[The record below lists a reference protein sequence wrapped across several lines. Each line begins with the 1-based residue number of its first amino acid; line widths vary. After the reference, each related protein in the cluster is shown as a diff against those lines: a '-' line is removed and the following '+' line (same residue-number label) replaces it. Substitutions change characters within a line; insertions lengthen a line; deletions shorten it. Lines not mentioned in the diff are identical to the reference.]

1 MLSNDNIIKFT
12 ENCVYSSKKE
22 AIEERD
28 FNWKVNSIM
37 YKIRAMEKL
46 EDEELAVIRYEIN
59 KAFEPIIDKTT

>member
-12 ENCVYSSKKE
+12 ENCVYSSEKE

>member
-1 MLSNDNIIKFT
+1 MKTKLTPEVLEKASIIG
-12 ENCVYSSKKE
+12 
-22 AIEERD
+22 D

-59 KAFEPIIDKTT
+59 KAFEPNLL